1 MTPWLRPGPERT
13 RRPEAL
19 VVTRVPAVKVG
30 IASGPGVG
38 AGVALAGGSDVEGAT
53 LASPDAAAL
62 ADGEALGFPS
72 RHPPSRIV
80 RGRSRS
86 GAGRLMQ
93 AA

>member
-30 IASGPGVG
+30 IVSGPGVG
-38 AGVALAGGSDVEGAT
+38 AGVAVAGGSDVDGAT
-53 LASPDAAAL
+53 LAGPDAMAL
-62 ADGEALGFPS
+62 GEGEALGFPR
-72 RHPPSRIV
+72 RHPPNSSV
-80 RGRSRS
+80 TGRRTS
-86 GAGRLMQ
+86 GAGRRMQ